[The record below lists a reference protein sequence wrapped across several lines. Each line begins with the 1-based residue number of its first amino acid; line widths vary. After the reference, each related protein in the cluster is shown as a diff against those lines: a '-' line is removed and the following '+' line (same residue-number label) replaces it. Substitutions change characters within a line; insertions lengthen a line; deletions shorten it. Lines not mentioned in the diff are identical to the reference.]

1 MSRKKSPA
9 QTGREMLSAWLD
21 ELPRR
26 TKELAETTGVNTS
39 TVWRWK
45 HGRAHPSATARE
57 LLRRVVGIPCEA
69 WPQEGE
75 S

>member
-1 MSRKKSPA
+1 MSRRKSPV
-9 QTGREMLSAWLD
+9 QTGRAMLDAWLD
-21 ELPRR
+21 ELPGR

-39 TVWRWK
+39 TVWRWR
-45 HGRAHPSATARE
+45 HGLAHPSATARE